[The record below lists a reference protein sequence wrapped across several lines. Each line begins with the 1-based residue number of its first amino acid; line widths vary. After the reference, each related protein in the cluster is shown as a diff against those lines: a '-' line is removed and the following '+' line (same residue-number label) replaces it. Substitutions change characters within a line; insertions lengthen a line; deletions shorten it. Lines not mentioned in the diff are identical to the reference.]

1 MIAFYFNKNKIFKGT
16 RIVVREV
23 EDVDTISQTSLSN
36 IMWSMVIACVFCI
49 FNLLNRVAVLTQ
61 FFP

>member
-23 EDVDTISQTSLSN
+23 EDKWAGVML
-36 IMWSMVIACVFCI
+36 
-49 FNLLNRVAVLTQ
+49 
-61 FFP
+61 